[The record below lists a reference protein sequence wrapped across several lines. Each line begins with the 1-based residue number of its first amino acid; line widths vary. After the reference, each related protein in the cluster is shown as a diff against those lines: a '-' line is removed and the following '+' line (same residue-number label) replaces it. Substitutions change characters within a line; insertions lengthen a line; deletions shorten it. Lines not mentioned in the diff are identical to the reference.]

1 MKKASLFKG
10 LLINGRKDEENGQ
23 VVLKRFC
30 SSYRASTSQNTENCQ
45 RILSACTDKTEQ
57 AIILCVA

>member
-30 SSYRASTSQNTENCQ
+30 SSYRLPHPKIQ
-45 RILSACTDKTEQ
+45 KTVKESSVHAQ
-57 AIILCVA
+57 TKQSKL